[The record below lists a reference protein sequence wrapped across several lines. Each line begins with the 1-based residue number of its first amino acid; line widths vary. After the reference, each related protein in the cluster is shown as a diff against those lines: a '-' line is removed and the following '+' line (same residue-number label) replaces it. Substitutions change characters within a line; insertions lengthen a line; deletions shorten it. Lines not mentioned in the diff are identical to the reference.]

1 MKGLILAGGAG
12 TRLHPLTRA
21 ITKQLLPVYDK
32 PMIYYPL
39 SILMLTGIQEHLII
53 TTQEDLPNF
62 QRVLGDGSQLGI
74 SITYHVQENPNGIA
88 EAFILAESFLDQSPV
103 TFILGDNIFYGHGLP
118 DIIKMAQIQNQGATL
133 FGHYVQ
139 DPERYGVATCD
150 TAGKV
155 IRIEEK
161 PSNPQSNLAVTGLY
175 IYDKHVCEM
184 TKQLKPSPRGE
195 LEITDLNKVYLE
207 KQCLQLEVLGR
218 GTAWLDTGTHESLSE
233 ASKFIEV
240 IENRQGLKVACL
252 EEVAYRQGFISR
264 DDLLK
269 LAKAFKNDYGT
280 YLTTIAEESS

>member
-1 MKGLILAGGAG
+1 MMKGLILAGGSG

-39 SILMLTGIQEHLII
+39 SLLMLTGIQDHLII

-62 QRVLGDGSQLGI
+62 QRVLGNGSQLGI

-88 EAFILAESFLDQSPV
+88 EAFLLAESFLDQSPV

-118 DIIKMAQIQNQGATL
+118 STIKLAQTNNRGATL

-150 TAGKV
+150 TQGNV
-155 IRIEEK
+155 VCLEEK
-161 PSNPQSNLAVTGLY
+161 PSNPRSNLAVTGLY

-184 TKQLKPSPRGE
+184 AKQLTPSDRGE
-195 LEITDLNKVYLE
+195 LEITDLNKCYLE
-207 KQCLQLEVLGR
+207 RQCLNLEVLGR

-240 IENRQGLKVACL
+240 IENRQGLKIACL
-252 EEVAYRQGFISR
+252 EEVSYRQGFISKK
-264 DDLLK
+264 DLLH
-269 LAKAFKNDYGT
+269 LASAFKNDYGR
-280 YLTTIAEESS
+280 YLKLIADES

>member
-39 SILMLTGIQEHLII
+39 SLLMLTGIQDHLII

-74 SITYHVQENPNGIA
+74 SITYHVQDNPNGIA
-88 EAFILAESFLDQSPV
+88 DAFLLAESFLDQSPV
-103 TFILGDNIFYGHGLP
+103 TFILGDNIFYGHALP
-118 DIIKMAQIQNQGATL
+118 STIKIAQTHNQGATL

-150 TAGKV
+150 TDGNV
-155 IRIEEK
+155 LGLEEK
-161 PSNPQSNLAVTGLY
+161 PSNPRSNLAVTGLY

-184 TKQLKPSPRGE
+184 AKQLTPSDRGE
-195 LEITDLNKVYLE
+195 LEITDLNKCYLE
-207 KQCLQLEVLGR
+207 RQCLNLEVLGR

-252 EEVAYRQGFISR
+252 EEVAYRQGFISKK
-264 DDLLK
+264 DLLH
-269 LAKAFKNDYGT
+269 LASSFKNDYGT
-280 YLTTIAEESS
+280 YLNLIADEL

>member
-39 SILMLTGIQEHLII
+39 SILMLTGIKEHLII

-118 DIIKMAQIQNQGATL
+118 DIIKMAQTQNQGATL

-155 IRIEEK
+155 IRLEEK

-252 EEVAYRQGFISR
+252 EEVAYRQGFISK

>member
-39 SILMLTGIQEHLII
+39 SILMLTGIKEHLII

-118 DIIKMAQIQNQGATL
+118 DIIKMAQTQNQGATL

-155 IRIEEK
+155 VRLEEK
-161 PSNPQSNLAVTGLY
+161 PTNPQSNLAVTGLY

-252 EEVAYRQGFISR
+252 EEVAYRQGFISK

-280 YLTTIAEESS
+280 YLTTITEESS

>member
-1 MKGLILAGGAG
+1 MMKGLILAGGSG

-39 SILMLTGIQEHLII
+39 SLLMLTGIQDHLII

-74 SITYHVQENPNGIA
+74 SITYRVQENPNGIA
-88 EAFILAESFLDQSPV
+88 DAFLLAESFLDQSSV

-118 DIIKMAQIQNQGATL
+118 STIKIAQTHNQGATL

-150 TAGKV
+150 TQGNV
-155 IRIEEK
+155 VCLEEK
-161 PSNPQSNLAVTGLY
+161 PSNPRSNLAVTGLY
-175 IYDKHVCEM
+175 IYDQHVCEM
-184 TKQLKPSPRGE
+184 AKQLTPSDRGE
-195 LEITDLNKVYLE
+195 LEITDLNKRYLE
-207 KQCLQLEVLGR
+207 RECLKLEVLGR

-252 EEVAYRQGFISR
+252 EEVAYRQGFISKK
-264 DDLLK
+264 DLLQ
-269 LAKAFKNDYGT
+269 LASSFKNDYGT
-280 YLTTIAEESS
+280 YLNLIADEL